1 MNISSSIRKLTLLF
15 VAFFVAISAGLVYW
29 QVMVAP
35 QVTGNVHNSRS
46 CMSDSAPI
54 RGKIYDR
61 NGVLLAETVPAPSGT
76 GCGYIRRYT
85 DPSLAG
91 LIGYYA
97 GTLFNS
103 TGVEHQY
110 DNYLTGQAGMTKLGN
125 LVNQTLH
132 QPPVGDNIYLTIDD
146 RIQKIVNQDFD
157 TFVNIDNTNTF
168 QSDRGAVVVTNPQTG
183 EILAM
188 VSRPS
193 FDPNQLVNQ
202 LNASNLSYY
211 NQLSSNKE
219 QPLLER
225 PTQGLFIP
233 GSIFKTVTLMAG
245 LDSGKATL
253 NQEFDK
259 THAVGPLFINGQQIL
274 GDNLEPYTI
283 RFPVSAEY
291 GYTHS
296 DNLIYGT
303 MGVSIGQQ
311 TWLDY
316 AKRLYVGQQIP
327 TNLSFN
333 LPVTVSTVQQDNQSL
348 PDNALA
354 EDAFGQ
360 GFDNVTP
367 LQMSLIDNVAAD
379 NGQLMQPWL
388 ISKITDKDNNVI
400 QSFSAQQLSTPISAQ
415 TATQVRQAMYGVARC
430 GSLSIVPSVYSSPW
444 GIIGKTGTGE
454 VGGGLPANAWVISQ
468 APYSIQNPNQLPA
481 LTIVAMKENGGD
493 GGEEVG
499 PMVAKMYSD
508 IFSHQYV
515 KAQTPA
521 APSST
526 YCCTEQLLQL
536 GCPNP

>member
-61 NGVLLAETVPAPSGT
+61 NGVLLAETVPVPGGV

-103 TGVEHQY
+103 TGIEHQY
-110 DNYLTGQAGMTKLGN
+110 DNYLTGQAGMTELGN

-132 QPPVGDNIYLTIDD
+132 QPPVGDNIYLTIDE

-157 TFVNIDNTNTF
+157 TFVNIDNNETF
-168 QSDRGAVVVTNPQTG
+168 QSNRGAVVVMNPQTG
-183 EILAM
+183 EVLAM

-202 LNASNLSYY
+202 LNVSNLSYY
-211 NQLSSNKE
+211 NQLASDKE

-233 GSIFKTVTLMAG
+233 GSVFKTVTLMAG
-245 LDSGKATL
+245 LDTGKTTL
-253 NQEFDK
+253 NQEFNRQQ
-259 THAVGPLFINGQQIL
+259 AVGPLFINGQQIL

-283 RFPVSAEY
+283 RFPVTTEY
-291 GYTHS
+291 GYAHS
-296 DNLIYGT
+296 DNLIYGQI
-303 MGVSIGQQ
+303 GVNIGQQ

-316 AKRLYVGQQIP
+316 AKRMYVGQQIP
-327 TNLSFN
+327 FD
-333 LPVTVSTVQQDNQSL
+333 LPVAVSTVQKDNQPL
-348 PDNALA
+348 ADNELA
-354 EDAFGQ
+354 ENAFGQ
-360 GFDNVTP
+360 GFDNATP
-367 LQMSLIDNVAAD
+367 LHMSLIDNVAAD

-388 ISKITDKDNNVI
+388 VSKITDKDSNVI
-400 QSFSAQQLSTPISAQ
+400 QSFSSKTLSTPISSQ
-415 TATQVRQAMYGVARC
+415 TATQVRQAMYGVTRC
-430 GSLSIVPSVYSSPW
+430 GSGSVVPALFNSPW
-444 GIIGKTGTGE
+444 GIIGKTGTGQ
-454 VGGGLPANAWVISQ
+454 VSTNGSIPANGWMITQ
-468 APYSIQNPNQLPA
+468 APYSINNPNQLPA
-481 LTIVAMKENGGD
+481 LTMVAMKENGGD
-493 GGEEVG
+493 GGLIVG
-499 PMVAKMYSD
+499 PMIAKMYND
-508 IFSHQYV
+508 IFSQHLVNVQ
-515 KAQTPA
+515 KPA
-521 APSST
+521 APST
-526 YCCTEQLLQL
+526 AYCCNEQLLQI
-536 GCPNP
+536 GCPVP